1 MEIDDNSYKKS
12 DFPTLQSL
20 ETTLETSTSKTI
32 IYFDFILKK
41 KVIKDKEVSSIKSFT
56 ETGYTYL
63 DDLLNK
69 DLGSFYI
76 YMSRKGNKHDRYIV
90 GSIFLKYMAEII
102 SPDLQVSQNAPQY
115 DIQAFKTAIDIKG
128 TTYKEIEGMVEKTLQ
143 QGRYDIVLKAM
154 KYALKKIKKPVEHK
168 RKITDICHFI

>member
-1 MEIDDNSYKKS
+1 MGIDDNSHEES
-12 DFPTLQSL
+12 DFRNLQSL
-20 ETTLETSTSKTI
+20 ETTLETSTSQTI

-41 KVIKDKEVSSIKSFT
+41 KVIKDKVSSIKSFT
-56 ETGYTYL
+56 ETGYTHL

-143 QGRYDIVLKAM
+143 QGRYDIVLEAM
-154 KYALKKIKKPVEHK
+154 KYALKKIEKPVENI